1 MTVMTATDL
10 RVQTALKIMKPAHDV
25 FEAIVDPKKMSNYFI
40 SKGSGRLDEA
50 MPVTW
55 TWDDVQ
61 MQAEVRPGKIEPDRF
76 ISFYG
81 SPAEEE
87 TLTEIR
93 LDAVDP
99 SSTVVRITETGWEKD
114 DYGIEMLARQTQGWT
129 GFLFGL
135 KGFLEYGVN
144 LRTGSFDPSMM
155 PAKTR

>member
-1 MTVMTATDL
+1 MSVMTATDL
-10 RVQTALKIMKPAHDV
+10 RVQTALKIVKPAHDV

-40 SKGSGRLDEA
+40 SKGSGRLDEG

-61 MQAEVRPGKIEPDRF
+61 VQAEVRPGKIEPDRF

-81 SPAEEE
+81 SPNGDE

-93 LDAVDP
+93 LDAVEA
-99 SSTVVRITETGWEKD
+99 SATVVRITETGWRKD
-114 DYGIEMLARQTQGWT
+114 DEGIAMLARQTQGWT

-135 KGFLEYGVN
+135 KVFLEHGVN
-144 LRTGSFDPSMM
+144 LRKGAFDPSMM